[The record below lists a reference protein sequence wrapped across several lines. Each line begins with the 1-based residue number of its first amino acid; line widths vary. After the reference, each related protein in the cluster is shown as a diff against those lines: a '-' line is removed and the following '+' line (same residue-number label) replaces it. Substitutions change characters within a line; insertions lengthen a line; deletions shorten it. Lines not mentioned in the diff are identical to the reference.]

1 MQGAKIFLPKNLRG
15 ELSGESSDR
24 RVRQVGVILREKDHW
39 ERFSPEDRVFVEGL
53 GMIGSLAVILGCQ
66 LLGEVMARG
75 LGLPVPG
82 PVLGMAVMVGVLWLR
97 DRFAPPVLAGVEPAG
112 RFLLA
117 HLSLLF
123 VPAGVG
129 VVGNLEV
136 LAAEW
141 LALAVALGVST
152 VLTLVVSVVTFR
164 AVARLMGQA

>member
-1 MQGAKIFLPKNLRG
+1 
-15 ELSGESSDR
+15 
-24 RVRQVGVILREKDHW
+24 
-39 ERFSPEDRVFVEGL
+39 
-53 GMIGSLAVILGCQ
+53 MIGSLAVILGCQ

>member
-1 MQGAKIFLPKNLRG
+1 
-15 ELSGESSDR
+15 
-24 RVRQVGVILREKDHW
+24 VV
-39 ERFSPEDRVFVEGL
+39 
-53 GMIGSLAVILGCQ
+53 
-66 LLGEVMARG
+66 ARG

-82 PVLGMAVMVGVLWLR
+82 PVLGMAAMVGVLWLR
-97 DRFAPPVLAGVEPAG
+97 DRFRPPVLDGVEPAG

-136 LAAEW
+136 LAGQW
-141 LALAVALGVST
+141 LVLSVALILST

-164 AVARLMGQA
+164 VVARRVGA

>member
-1 MQGAKIFLPKNLRG
+1 
-15 ELSGESSDR
+15 
-24 RVRQVGVILREKDHW
+24 
-39 ERFSPEDRVFVEGL
+39 
-53 GMIGSLAVILGCQ
+53 MIGSLAVILGCQ
-66 LLGEVMARG
+66 LLGEVVARG

-82 PVLGMAVMVGVLWLR
+82 PVLGMAAMVGVLWLR
-97 DRFAPPVLAGVEPAG
+97 DRFRPPVLDGVEPAG

-136 LAAEW
+136 LAGQW
-141 LALAVALGVST
+141 LVLSVALILST

-164 AVARLMGQA
+164 VVARRVRA

>member
-1 MQGAKIFLPKNLRG
+1 
-15 ELSGESSDR
+15 
-24 RVRQVGVILREKDHW
+24 
-39 ERFSPEDRVFVEGL
+39 
-53 GMIGSLAVILGCQ
+53 MIGSLAVILGCQ
-66 LLGEVMARG
+66 LLGEVIARG

-82 PVLGMAVMVGVLWLR
+82 PVIGMAAMVAVLWLR

-129 VVGNLEV
+129 VVSNLDV

-141 LALAVALGVST
+141 LALAVALVVST
-152 VLTLVVSVVTFR
+152 LLTLVVSVVTFR
-164 AVARLMGQA
+164 LVARALGQA

>member
-1 MQGAKIFLPKNLRG
+1 
-15 ELSGESSDR
+15 
-24 RVRQVGVILREKDHW
+24 
-39 ERFSPEDRVFVEGL
+39 
-53 GMIGSLAVILGCQ
+53 MIGSLAVILGCQ
-66 LLGEVMARG
+66 LLGEVVARG

-82 PVLGMAVMVGVLWLR
+82 PVLGMAAMVGVLWLR
-97 DRFAPPVLAGVEPAG
+97 DRFAPPVLTGVEPAG

-129 VVGNLEV
+129 VVGNLDM

-141 LALAVALGVST
+141 LPLAVALMVST

-164 AVARLMGQA
+164 LVARMVGA

>member
-1 MQGAKIFLPKNLRG
+1 MTGR
-15 ELSGESSDR
+15 
-24 RVRQVGVILREKDHW
+24 
-39 ERFSPEDRVFVEGL
+39 

-66 LLGEVMARG
+66 LLGEVVARG

-82 PVLGMAVMVGVLWLR
+82 PVLGMAAMLGVLWLR

-136 LAAEW
+136 LSGQW
-141 LALAVALGVST
+141 LALAVALVGST
-152 VLTLVVSVVTFR
+152 VLTLVVSVAVFRLVAR
-164 AVARLMGQA
+164 AVGE

>member
-1 MQGAKIFLPKNLRG
+1 
-15 ELSGESSDR
+15 
-24 RVRQVGVILREKDHW
+24 
-39 ERFSPEDRVFVEGL
+39 
-53 GMIGSLAVILGCQ
+53 MIGSLAVILGCQ
-66 LLGEVMARG
+66 LLGEVVARG

-82 PVLGMAVMVGVLWLR
+82 PVLGMAAMLGVLWLR

-136 LAAEW
+136 LSGQW
-141 LALAVALGVST
+141 LALAVALVGST
-152 VLTLVVSVVTFR
+152 VLTLVVSVAVFRLVAR
-164 AVARLMGQA
+164 AVGE

>member
-1 MQGAKIFLPKNLRG
+1 
-15 ELSGESSDR
+15 
-24 RVRQVGVILREKDHW
+24 
-39 ERFSPEDRVFVEGL
+39 
-53 GMIGSLAVILGCQ
+53 
-66 LLGEVMARG
+66 LLGEVVARG

-82 PVLGMAVMVGVLWLR
+82 PVLGMAAMVGVLWLR
-97 DRFAPPVLAGVEPAG
+97 DRFRPPVLDGVEPAG

-136 LAAEW
+136 LAGQW
-141 LALAVALGVST
+141 LVLSVALILST

-164 AVARLMGQA
+164 VVARRVRA